1 MYVDV
6 LIHVYVDSG
15 YLSLKTAPTHVRNE
29 HGNVVYKFVSL
40 TRLTFPWGALEHHI
54 LLMKVKT
61 HESQNAEEGYV
72 FRLSAPET
80 ILQNIKVIHK
90 LKLLSL
96 EILLSLSER
105 PSCQQ
110 HLVSTSRVV
119 L

>member
-15 YLSLKTAPTHVRNE
+15 HLSLKTTPTHVGNE
-29 HGNVVYKFVSL
+29 HGNVVNKLVSL

-61 HESQNAEEGYV
+61 DESQNAEEGCV

-80 ILQNIKVIHK
+80 IT
-90 LKLLSL
+90 S
-96 EILLSLSER
+96 
-105 PSCQQ
+105 PT
-110 HLVSTSRVV
+110 TSRFNISRGSV
-119 L
+119 